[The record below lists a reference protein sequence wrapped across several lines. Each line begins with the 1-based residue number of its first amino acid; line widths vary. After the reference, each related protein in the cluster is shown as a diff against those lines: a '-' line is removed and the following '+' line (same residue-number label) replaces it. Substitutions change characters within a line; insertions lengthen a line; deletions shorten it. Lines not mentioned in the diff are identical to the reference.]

1 MGRVKNIILDKHH
14 EFEEDLGSLRKQLAD
29 KESEFINF
37 ELQQHLQLIWE
48 NINEMKRRL
57 DKLENKNISIFH
69 PDLWVWVGVGVSV
82 GCYWVS
88 FRN

>member
-1 MGRVKNIILDKHH
+1 MGRVKNMIIDKHH

-48 NINEMKRRL
+48 NVNEMKRRL
-57 DKLENKNISIFH
+57 NTLENNNNFKKQRTLFYVLAVATS
-69 PDLWVWVGVGVSV
+69 
-82 GCYWVS
+82 YWFYS
-88 FRN
+88 RK